1 MKNTKSGKII
11 SNIMK
16 SKWNY
21 EKEIITIL
29 KLKYPDIYNEIDKE
43 WRINK
48 TNEVISNNYFYRLI

>member
-1 MKNTKSGKII
+1 
-11 SNIMK
+11 MK

-48 TNEVISNNYFYRLI
+48 TNEVISNNYFYHLI